1 MKIKFNRLET
11 DTGNIKYSFNK
22 GQTNYVMPNDE
33 ALANGIPIDL
43 TECTNLSDIRLSS
56 KYMSVV
62 PTISEEIQNIFNLT
76 QGVEL
81 TNLGES
87 LSKIKNTPDT
97 PVMVK
102 VRPAGNLW
110 THAELEQLN
119 NIINKAGVY
128 VDLSPTDLNHEVEQ
142 HLIDVCYDTEI
153 ANWENDSDWADFDG
167 NYEGKTISGA
177 TTFTE
182 LYISNSEEDGTD
194 LDSNSPNVLKPFPS
208 VFTGNTY
215 LVGLTFPSEDNF
227 SVTPAMNYMYYD
239 AGESG
244 EHFNPPFSGC
254 INLKHV
260 HFDSKKLYK
269 IGVFGPPNEF
279 GQSPD
284 DYYIWEGQEGFKR
297 KTDDW
302 ITILESESDFI
313 DKLVNENGTIM
324 TYYYWVD
331 YKGNPVTYWKDGYG
345 PADAAH
351 VPTDTDFTYVG
362 IKGFP
367 TEKVLSVP
375 SGVEV
380 DEIDLSTSDNEVT
393 PIKVVD
399 LSNTNADCE
408 DGILYLNGKEE

>member
-1 MKIKFNRLET
+1 MKIRFNRLET
-11 DTGNIKYSFNK
+11 ETGKIKYSFNN
-22 GQTNYVMPNDE
+22 GQTTHVMPNDE
-33 ALANGIPIDL
+33 ALTNGIPVDL
-43 TECTNLSDIRLSS
+43 TECTNLSDIRLSG

-62 PTISEEIQNIFNLT
+62 PTISEEMQSIFNLG

-81 TNLGES
+81 GNLGES
-87 LSKIKNTPDT
+87 LSTIKNTPDT

-102 VRPAGNLW
+102 VRPSGSLW
-110 THAELEQLN
+110 THSELEQLN
-119 NIINKAGVY
+119 TIINEAGVY
-128 VDLSPTDLNHEVEQ
+128 VDLSPTDLNHVIEQ
-142 HLIDVCYDTEI
+142 HLIEVCYETEI
-153 ANWENDSDWADFDG
+153 ANWENDSDWTDFDG
-167 NYEGKTISGA
+167 NYEGKDAIGA

-182 LYISNSEEDGTD
+182 LYISHSEDDGTD
-194 LDSNSPNVLKPFPS
+194 LDSNSRNVLRPFPS
-208 VFTGNTY
+208 VFAGNTY
-215 LVGLTFPSEDNF
+215 LVGITFPSEDNF
-227 SVTPAMNYMYYD
+227 SVTPAMNYEFY
-239 AGESG
+239 ANNEKGEY
-244 EHFNPPFSGC
+244 FNPPFNGC

-269 IGVFGPPNEF
+269 IGVYGPMDAL

-302 ITILESESDFI
+302 ITILESESEFI
-313 DKLVNENGTIM
+313 DKLVNGNGTIM

-345 PADAAH
+345 PDGATHA
-351 VPTDTDFTYVG
+351 PTDTDFTYEG

-367 TEKVLSVP
+367 TERVLSVP
-375 SGVEV
+375 SAVEV
-380 DEIDLSTSDNEVT
+380 DEIDLSTSDNEIT

-399 LSNTNADCE
+399 LTNTDAECE